1 MMVLS
6 LFCFFGR
13 HTPRR
18 SHMKW
23 DGAHFVSDCR
33 FCKSPIRKH
42 QRRGWQKIEGE
53 DQALAS
59 R

>member
-1 MMVLS
+1 MALN

-13 HTPRR
+13 HMPRR

-42 QRRGWQKIEGE
+42 KTGWQKIEGG
-53 DQALAS
+53 DQPLAT